1 MNSCRTIWNYSPS
14 SLLTTRQLNQAIPTC
29 KSSNYHSV
37 PLPQYPLLSTTCP
50 RPFPS
55 PSSLPL
61 LPRSLTSSRFSSSS
75 ASHRESSAS
84 PPPRPKSTQ
93 SIFSKLLGGSATKSP
108 SSQLTGQE
116 AEDQRNRDRNMEMA
130 KALERTLRGRGMAG
144 LSSGNM
150 DVRCTTLDNTS
161 VLISR
166 FQMEQ

>member
-14 SLLTTRQLNQAIPTC
+14 SLLTTRQLNQAIPSC
-29 KSSNYHSV
+29 RSSNYHSV
-37 PLPQYPLLSTTCP
+37 PLPSYPLLSTTSP

-61 LPRSLTSSRFSSSS
+61 LPRSLTPSRFSSSS
-75 ASHRESSAS
+75 ASHRESSSS

-150 DVRCTTLDNTS
+150 DVRCTTLDKTYD
-161 VLISR
+161 LFSR